1 MYGHYAIFLMVN
13 SGRGAIDKI
22 LNSSISCPVCY
33 FWNANSFKGDWLDI
47 NFAFFR
53 FTFYVMSSDIVR
65 FSLFHFLVSLEE
77 DKSMTFSLPGCVPE
91 DITTIIHR
99 QTPDRYSAEV

>member
-1 MYGHYAIFLMVN
+1 MIN

-22 LNSSISCPVCY
+22 LNYSISCPVCY
-33 FWNANSFKGDWLDI
+33 FLNAKSFKGVWLDV
-47 NFAFFR
+47 NNYFVFFR

-65 FSLFHFLVSLEE
+65 FSLFHFFVSLEE
-77 DKSMTFSLPGCVPE
+77 DRSMTFSLPGCIPE

-99 QTPDRYSAEV
+99 QTPDRYSAKV